1 MQSRSNARVIWRM
14 LGLVRPLSGF
24 MVISVLCGVAG
35 FCCAT
40 FLPVLAVWEACSIV
54 LRQEPPL
61 SLGVCLGTLALMAL
75 LRGILR
81 YAEQICN
88 HYIAFKLLAHI
99 RSEVFASLRRLAPAR
114 LSGVDRGSLISTLT
128 SDIELLEVFFA
139 HTISP
144 VCIAALMLVV
154 MVAFTGSFAWQLG
167 LVMLVAQLVVGAVV
181 PIMVFR
187 VSGNG
192 GRVVRDRAAGLSTF
206 VLDGLRGLT
215 EVLQFD
221 VGASRLRT
229 LDERSR
235 RLAGAQRAVSAV
247 GSTGSAAA
255 DAAIAAFSLAELL
268 VGVNLHMAGVVDAS
282 AVAISAAAMLGSF
295 GPAVALASLGSTLQ
309 GTLAAAHRVID
320 VLEEEPV
327 VEEVSEGD
335 TISFGGAAAKNA
347 SFSYGRKRI
356 LDNVTVEIPKGSIV
370 GIAGK
375 SGSGKSTLC
384 RLMMRFW
391 DVDRGQISISDQRID
406 TIRTDN
412 LRDMEALVEQDT
424 YLFHQSIRDNLLIAK
439 PHAIQSELDA
449 ACRAAS
455 IYDFIMGLPEGYD
468 AEVGELGD
476 TLSGGE
482 RQRLGLARAFLHDA
496 PFLILDE
503 PTSNLDSLNEGII
516 LCSLDRQ
523 RRKRTVLLVSH
534 RASTMAVADRVY
546 SMDSGRVS

>member
-496 PFLILDE
+496 PLLILDE

-534 RASTMAVADRVY
+534 RASTMAVADRVF
-546 SMDSGRVS
+546 SMDGGRVS

>member
-61 SLGVCLGTLALMAL
+61 SLGVCLGTLVLMAL

-496 PFLILDE
+496 PLLILDE

>member
-235 RLAGAQRAVSAV
+235 RLAGAQRAISAV

-268 VGVNLHMAGVVDAS
+268 VGMNLHMAGVVDAS

-455 IYDFIMGLPEGYD
+455 VYDFIMGLPEGYD

-482 RQRLGLARAFLHDA
+482 RQRLGLARTFLHDA
-496 PFLILDE
+496 PLLILDE

-516 LCSLDRQ
+516 LRSLDRQ

>member
-61 SLGVCLGTLALMAL
+61 PLGVCLGTLALMAL

-99 RSEVFASLRRLAPAR
+99 RSEIFASLRRLAPAR

-370 GIAGK
+370 GIVGK

-455 IYDFIMGLPEGYD
+455 VYDFIMGLPEGYD
-468 AEVGELGD
+468 TEVGELGD

-496 PFLILDE
+496 PLLILDE

>member
-455 IYDFIMGLPEGYD
+455 VYDFIMGLPEGYD

-496 PFLILDE
+496 PLLILDE

-516 LCSLDRQ
+516 LYSLDRQ
-523 RRKRTVLLVSH
+523 RRKCTVLLVSH
-534 RASTMAVADRVY
+534 RASTMAVADRIF

>member
-235 RLAGAQRAVSAV
+235 RLAGAQRAISAV

-268 VGVNLHMAGVVDAS
+268 VGMNLHMAGVVDAS

-455 IYDFIMGLPEGYD
+455 VYDFIMGLPEGYD
-468 AEVGELGD
+468 TEVGELGN

-496 PFLILDE
+496 PLLILDE

-546 SMDSGRVS
+546 SMDNGRVS

>member
-192 GRVVRDRAAGLSTF
+192 GRVARDRAAGLSTF

-496 PFLILDE
+496 PLLILDE

-534 RASTMAVADRVY
+534 RASTMAVADRVF

>member
-546 SMDSGRVS
+546 SMNSGRVS

>member
-54 LRQEPPL
+54 LQQELPL
-61 SLGVCLGTLALMAL
+61 SLGVCLGTLVLMAL

-167 LVMLVAQLVVGAVV
+167 LVMLAAQLVVGAVV

-235 RLAGAQRAVSAV
+235 RLAGAQRTVSAV

-255 DAAIAAFSLAELL
+255 DAAIAAFSLAELMI
-268 VGVNLHMAGVVDAS
+268 GVNLYMAGVVDAS

-455 IYDFIMGLPEGYD
+455 VYDFIMGLPEGYD

-496 PFLILDE
+496 PLLILDE

>member
-235 RLAGAQRAVSAV
+235 RLAGAQRTISAV

-496 PFLILDE
+496 PLLILDE

-534 RASTMAVADRVY
+534 RASTMAVADRVF

>member
-61 SLGVCLGTLALMAL
+61 PLGVCLGTLALMAL

-99 RSEVFASLRRLAPAR
+99 RSEIFASLRRLAPAR

-546 SMDSGRVS
+546 SMDGGRVS

>member
-61 SLGVCLGTLALMAL
+61 SLGVCLGTLVLMAL

-167 LVMLVAQLVVGAVV
+167 LVMFVAQLVVGAVV

-235 RLAGAQRAVSAV
+235 RLAGAQRAISAV

-455 IYDFIMGLPEGYD
+455 VYDFIMGLPEGYD

-496 PFLILDE
+496 PLLILDE

-516 LCSLDRQ
+516 LRSLDRQ

>member
-1 MQSRSNARVIWRM
+1 MQSRSNAGVIWRM

-370 GIAGK
+370 GIVGK

-455 IYDFIMGLPEGYD
+455 VYDFIMGLPEGYD
-468 AEVGELGD
+468 TEVGELGN

-496 PFLILDE
+496 PLLILDE

-523 RRKRTVLLVSH
+523 RRKCTVLLVSH
-534 RASTMAVADRVY
+534 RASTMAVADRIF
-546 SMDSGRVS
+546 SMGSGRVS

>member
-235 RLAGAQRAVSAV
+235 RLAGAQRTVSAV
-247 GSTGSAAA
+247 GSTGSAVA

-455 IYDFIMGLPEGYD
+455 VYDFIMGLPEGYD

-496 PFLILDE
+496 PLLILDE

-516 LCSLDRQ
+516 LRSLDRQ

-546 SMDSGRVS
+546 TMDRGPVS

>member
-468 AEVGELGD
+468 TEVGELGD

-496 PFLILDE
+496 PLLILDE

>member
-235 RLAGAQRAVSAV
+235 RLAGAQRAISAV

-255 DAAIAAFSLAELL
+255 DAAITAFSLAELL

-455 IYDFIMGLPEGYD
+455 VYDFIMGLPEGYD

-496 PFLILDE
+496 PLLILDE

-534 RASTMAVADRVY
+534 RAGTMAVADRVF

>member
-1 MQSRSNARVIWRM
+1 MQSRSNAHVIWRM

-235 RLAGAQRAVSAV
+235 RLAGAQRAISAV

-255 DAAIAAFSLAELL
+255 DAAITAFSLAELL

-455 IYDFIMGLPEGYD
+455 VYDFIMGLPEGYD

-496 PFLILDE
+496 PLLILDE

-546 SMDSGRVS
+546 SMNSGRVS

>member
-1 MQSRSNARVIWRM
+1 MQSRSNARVLWRM

-24 MVISVLCGVAG
+24 MVISVLCGAAG

>member
-99 RSEVFASLRRLAPAR
+99 RSEIFASLRRLAPAR

-235 RLAGAQRAVSAV
+235 RLAGAQRAISAV

-424 YLFHQSIRDNLLIAK
+424 YLFHQSVRDNLLIAK

-455 IYDFIMGLPEGYD
+455 VYDFIMGLPEGYD

-476 TLSGGE
+476 TISGGE

-496 PFLILDE
+496 PLLILDE

>member
-61 SLGVCLGTLALMAL
+61 SLGVCLGTLVLMAL

-167 LVMLVAQLVVGAVV
+167 LVMFVAQLVVGAVV

-235 RLAGAQRAVSAV
+235 RLAGAQRAISAV

-255 DAAIAAFSLAELL
+255 DAAITAFSLAELL

-455 IYDFIMGLPEGYD
+455 VYDFIMGLPEGYD

-496 PFLILDE
+496 PLLILDE

>member
-99 RSEVFASLRRLAPAR
+99 RSEIFASLRRLAPAR

-167 LVMLVAQLVVGAVV
+167 LVMLAAQLVVGAVV

-235 RLAGAQRAVSAV
+235 RLAGAQRALSAV

-455 IYDFIMGLPEGYD
+455 VYDFIMGLPEGYD

-496 PFLILDE
+496 PLLILDE

>member
-370 GIAGK
+370 GIVGK

-455 IYDFIMGLPEGYD
+455 VYDFIMGLPEGYD
-468 AEVGELGD
+468 TEVGELGN

-496 PFLILDE
+496 PLLILDE

-534 RASTMAVADRVY
+534 RAGTMAVADRVF

>member
-61 SLGVCLGTLALMAL
+61 SLGVCLGTLVLMAL

-167 LVMLVAQLVVGAVV
+167 LVMLAAQLVVGAVV

-455 IYDFIMGLPEGYD
+455 VYDFIMGLPEGYD

-496 PFLILDE
+496 PLLILDE

>member
-235 RLAGAQRAVSAV
+235 RLAGAQRTISAV

-455 IYDFIMGLPEGYD
+455 VYDFIMGLPEGYD

-496 PFLILDE
+496 PLLILDE

-516 LCSLDRQ
+516 LRSLDRQ

>member
-235 RLAGAQRAVSAV
+235 RLAGAQRAISAV

-255 DAAIAAFSLAELL
+255 DAAITAFSLAELL

-455 IYDFIMGLPEGYD
+455 VYDFIMGLPEGYD

-496 PFLILDE
+496 PLLILDE

-516 LCSLDRQ
+516 LRSLDRQ

>member
-235 RLAGAQRAVSAV
+235 RLAGAQRAISAV

-268 VGVNLHMAGVVDAS
+268 VGMNLHMAGVVDAS

-455 IYDFIMGLPEGYD
+455 VYDFIMGLPEGYD

-496 PFLILDE
+496 PLLILDE

-516 LCSLDRQ
+516 LRSLDRQ

>member
-1 MQSRSNARVIWRM
+1 MQSRSNAGVIWRM

-455 IYDFIMGLPEGYD
+455 VYDFIMGLPEGYD
-468 AEVGELGD
+468 AEVGELGN

-496 PFLILDE
+496 PLLILDE

>member
-61 SLGVCLGTLALMAL
+61 PLGVCLGTLALMAL

-99 RSEVFASLRRLAPAR
+99 RSEIFASLRRLAPAR

-229 LDERSR
+229 LDERSC

-320 VLEEEPV
+320 VIEEEPV

-455 IYDFIMGLPEGYD
+455 VYDFIMGLPEGYD

-496 PFLILDE
+496 PLLILDE

-534 RASTMAVADRVY
+534 RASTMAVADRVF

>member
-1 MQSRSNARVIWRM
+1 MQSRSNAHVIWRM

-235 RLAGAQRAVSAV
+235 RLAGAQRAISAV

-255 DAAIAAFSLAELL
+255 DAAITAFSLAELL

-320 VLEEEPV
+320 VFEEEPV

-455 IYDFIMGLPEGYD
+455 VYDFIMGLPEGYD

-496 PFLILDE
+496 PLLILDE

>member
-61 SLGVCLGTLALMAL
+61 PLGVCLGTLALMAL

-496 PFLILDE
+496 PLLILDE

-534 RASTMAVADRVY
+534 RASTMAVADRVF

>member
-61 SLGVCLGTLALMAL
+61 PLGVCLGTLALMAL

-99 RSEVFASLRRLAPAR
+99 RSEIFASLRRLAPAR

-235 RLAGAQRAVSAV
+235 RLAGAQRTVSAV

-424 YLFHQSIRDNLLIAK
+424 YLFHQSVRDNLLIAK

-496 PFLILDE
+496 PLLILDE

-534 RASTMAVADRVY
+534 RASTMAVADRVF

>member
-61 SLGVCLGTLALMAL
+61 PLGVCLGTLALMAL

-235 RLAGAQRAVSAV
+235 RLAGAQRAISAV

-255 DAAIAAFSLAELL
+255 DAAITAFSLAELL

-455 IYDFIMGLPEGYD
+455 VYDFIMGLPEGYD

-496 PFLILDE
+496 PLLILDE

-534 RASTMAVADRVY
+534 RASTMAVADRIF

>member
-235 RLAGAQRAVSAV
+235 RLAGAQRAISAV

-455 IYDFIMGLPEGYD
+455 VYDFIMGLPEGYD

-496 PFLILDE
+496 PLLILDE

-516 LCSLDRQ
+516 LRSLDRQ

-534 RASTMAVADRVY
+534 RASTMAVADRVF

>member
-81 YAEQICN
+81 YADQICN

-235 RLAGAQRAVSAV
+235 RLAGAQRAISAV

-455 IYDFIMGLPEGYD
+455 VYDFIMGLPEGYD

>member
-235 RLAGAQRAVSAV
+235 RLAGAQRAISAV

-255 DAAIAAFSLAELL
+255 DAATAAFSLAELL

-455 IYDFIMGLPEGYD
+455 VYDFIMGLPEGYD

-496 PFLILDE
+496 PLLILDE

>member
-99 RSEVFASLRRLAPAR
+99 RSEIFASLRRLAPAR

-370 GIAGK
+370 GIVGK

-406 TIRTDN
+406 TIRMDN

-455 IYDFIMGLPEGYD
+455 VYDFIMGLPEGYD
-468 AEVGELGD
+468 TEVGELGD

-496 PFLILDE
+496 PLLILDE

>member
-534 RASTMAVADRVY
+534 RAGTMAVADRVF

>member
-75 LRGILR
+75 LRGILC

-247 GSTGSAAA
+247 GSTGSAVA

-370 GIAGK
+370 GIVGK

-496 PFLILDE
+496 PLLILDE

-534 RASTMAVADRVY
+534 RASTMAVADRVF